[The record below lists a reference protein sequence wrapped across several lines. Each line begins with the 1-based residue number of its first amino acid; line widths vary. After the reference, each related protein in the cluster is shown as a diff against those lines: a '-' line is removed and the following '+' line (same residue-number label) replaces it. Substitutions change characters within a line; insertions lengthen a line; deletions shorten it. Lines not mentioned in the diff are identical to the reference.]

1 MGDQIEESKRRRT
14 LIIQTVKL
22 FVMENGYWPSVMDI
36 SRETDI
42 PESSARRHVMML
54 VHQEVLQI
62 ANGERGITL
71 GLPEITNQKIWRKD
85 GDDA

>member
-1 MGDQIEESKRRRT
+1 MGNQIEESKRRRT

-36 SRETDI
+36 SRETNI
-42 PESSARRHVMML
+42 PESSTRRHVMML

-62 ANGERGITL
+62 ANGELGITL
-71 GLPEITNQKIWRKD
+71 GLPEITNEQIWRKD
-85 GDDA
+85 GDDG